1 MNRRKFIKNA
11 GLLTAGTLAA
21 PYILPSGRLFAAT
34 GARKVNHVVF
44 ILFAGGIRN
53 QESVKKQYLANQGLA
68 TEGNV
73 MPNMLSGAEPGANL
87 VYQPWNT
94 VLNKPLQESGTL
106 FPEMRYK
113 QGPTGHYNGH
123 TVAMTG
129 NYTETGLNLNINPEY
144 PTVFEY
150 YRKHSDPA
158 RSALNAWWMSEG
170 LGPYPSLNYSR
181 HPDYGALYG
190 ANYMRPATTIG
201 NLGQEYLSTAKDYQP
216 DDVTRINMLRN
227 FLDNNFANQS
237 GPVSGIANND
247 EDRER
252 IRSFVKGLLS
262 GSNPIEW
269 PTPSG
274 GTQGLTGDLINI
286 GASWKV
292 MEEFQPELMVINT
305 FNLDI
310 CHSNFS
316 QYINFL
322 HRADHGVGWL
332 WNKIQGPEGAA
343 LGLKDDT
350 VMIMMPEHGRNADP
364 NNVSDNNGLRAYDHT
379 SDANSRQ
386 IFSLIV
392 GPPGVI
398 RQNEVIGTGNVPV
411 GESIDIIPT
420 IAELLG
426 FRDQIPPGML
436 PGRVLHEALA

>member
-1 MNRRKFIKNA
+1 MKRRIFLKNA
-11 GLLTAGTLAA
+11 ALLSAGTIAA

-34 GARKVNHVVF
+34 GARKVNHVIF

-73 MPNMLSGAEPGANL
+73 MPNILSGAQPSSNL
-87 VYQPWNT
+87 VYTPWNP
-94 VLNKPLQESGTL
+94 VLSQPIQNSGTL
-106 FPEMRYK
+106 FSEMRYQ

-158 RSALNAWWMSEG
+158 RNALNAWWLSEG

-181 HPDYGALYG
+181 HPQYGAGYG

-201 NLGQEYLSTAKDYQP
+201 NLGQKYLSTAQDYQP
-216 DDVTRINMLRN
+216 DDVDRINMLRN
-227 FLDNNFANQS
+227 FLDNNFENES

-252 IRSFVKGLLS
+252 IRQFVKGLIS
-262 GSNPIEW
+262 GTNPIEW
-269 PTPSG
+269 PTPTG
-274 GTQGLTGDLINI
+274 GPQGLTGDLINI
-286 GASWKV
+286 GAAWKV

-305 FNLDI
+305 FNLDV

-322 HRADHGVGWL
+322 HKADHGVGWL

-350 VMIMMPEHGRNADP
+350 VIILMPEHGRNGDP
-364 NNVSDNNGLRAYDHT
+364 NNITDNNGLRAYDHT
-379 SDANSRQ
+379 SDDNSRQ
-386 IFSLIV
+386 VFSLIA
-392 GPPGVI
+392 GPSGVI
-398 RQNEVIGTGNVPV
+398 NAGQVIGSSGAPV
-411 GESIDIIPT
+411 GESIDIVPT

-426 FRDQIPPGML
+426 FRDSIPAGML